1 MPNIYFIVLQT
12 VHKTFLRTVPPYFH
26 QADVWLK
33 MLEYFDWNQVVFIHS
48 MDIEGRMILNR
59 FQSKAD
65 EVMVSAC
72 TFTCTFRDL
81 DLSGM
86 DNTTAQC

>member
-1 MPNIYFIVLQT
+1 MQKGHAVHLPIILQT

-48 MDIEGRMILNR
+48 MDTEGRMILNR
-59 FQSKAD
+59 FQSKA
-65 EVMVSAC
+65 EEIMVIVHVHLLLESC
-72 TFTCTFRDL
+72 IFE
-81 DLSGM
+81 DLS
-86 DNTTAQC
+86 